1 VRRGNHT
8 MAGWIAGCHCRAG
21 NPKARS
27 RDATR
32 RAALC
37 GQHCSLRYPS
47 PGSAT
52 RLCSDFRA
60 SASSGRGV
68 LRPAAMATAANTAH
82 GYMPWPLAARA
93 STTTRPAAG
102 VRAASAPRAWTGRPP
117 PPVARR
123 AVAAKAGAAE
133 VRPSSSPDAVTYT
146 ASIST
151 DAPLYEPPGVSQRR
165 GDGID

>member
-1 VRRGNHT
+1 VPVIQRL
-8 MAGWIAGCHCRAG
+8 A
-21 NPKARS
+21 PV
-27 RDATR
+27 TR
-32 RAALC
+32 RVELRCAA
-37 GQHCSLRYPS
+37 SIARYATHHMVETNGRPVL
-47 PGSAT
+47 GSAT